1 MIITETKVR
10 VRYGEI
16 DQMGFVYYGN
26 YPEYYE
32 VGRTEALRSMG
43 TSYRALEESGILMP
57 VINLSIKYI
66 KPGKYDDLLTI
77 RTIVKEVPKTRMNFV
92 YEIYNEAKELINV
105 GETTLIFLS
114 KERNRPVACPDWLRE
129 VFAKFDKPTQ

>member
-1 MIITETKVR
+1 MIVTETKIR

-43 TSYRALEESGILMP
+43 TSYNAVEESGVLMP
-57 VINLSIKYI
+57 VINMNVKYI
-66 KPGKYDDLLTI
+66 KPGRYDDLLTI
-77 RTIVKEVPKTRMNFV
+77 KTIIKEVPRTRMNFI
-92 YEIYNEAKELINV
+92 YEIYNQEGEMINV

-114 KERNRPVACPDWLRE
+114 KERNKPIVCPDWLRE
-129 VFAKFDKPTQ
+129 IFEKFDK